1 MDTTEQPRLADAV
14 LRTRLAPP
22 YTGSESDSVPSI
34 GQFVRFSAAL
44 LMFVGVLAI
53 AGRSEHPLLAMPAGP
68 FVTFVSLVVPASA
81 AVVAAYALYRPWYA
95 LIAILALAPLWNSAY
110 VSWQVGSVQ
119 VILQTVFV
127 VTLAIGAVTNRP
139 DRGTFLWSASDL
151 SASARSKG
159 FAALRL
165 AEVAV
170 AGLIGLAI
178 ISTLASHDVQL
189 SATVLLHGIVEPIAL
204 AAILVYLRPT
214 RRDIVA
220 VVIALGVSIGLGTV
234 FNIVQMLPSMTS
246 MEAIQAQRLL
256 FARASF
262 GNVGLYAAVIAIT
275 LPLVVAAMA
284 SRRALSMPRWATA
297 LMVATLVAGAAGL
310 FFSLSKSAWIA
321 TGGSTVLVLLLVV
334 HSWRRRV
341 AMILA
346 AVVVSTMFIP
356 WPAFFLQAV
365 PTADAAYRSAMVTL
379 IGESRFDSWNPATIT
394 GRGSLSE
401 RFYAAD
407 AGVRMALAN
416 PILGVGLDQFGPNY
430 RKAAYRPPQATL
442 WLDHAHSFFPEVGA
456 ELGVPAAA
464 LVFVIYAASMLA
476 MWRVYRAARDR
487 LTKMTAAGLFASL
500 AAWLVVATAFGCY
513 IYRPTSDAAPDVAVS
528 AVVVGVAIAL
538 ARTVQSE
545 RPWRPAR

>member
-1 MDTTEQPRLADAV
+1 MDTTEQPRLVDPV
-14 LRTRLAPP
+14 LRARLAPP
-22 YTGSESDSVPSI
+22 YTVTTTDTFPSI
-34 GQFVRFSAAL
+34 AQLLRFSAAL
-44 LMFVGVLAI
+44 LLFLGVVVI

-68 FVTFVSLVVPASA
+68 FVTFVSLVVPGTA
-81 AVVAAYALYRPWYA
+81 ALAAAYALYRPWYA

-119 VILQTVFV
+119 VILQSVFV
-127 VTLAIGAVTNRP
+127 VALAVGAITNRP
-139 DRGTFLWSASDL
+139 DHGAFLWSARDL
-151 SASARSKG
+151 SVAARTKG
-159 FAALRL
+159 FAAFRL
-165 AEVAV
+165 VEVAV
-170 AGLIGLAI
+170 AGLIGMAI

-189 SATVLLHGIVEPIAL
+189 SATVLLHGIIEPIAM
-204 AAILVYLRPT
+204 AAILVYLRPS
-214 RRDIVA
+214 RRDIV
-220 VVIALGVSIGLGTV
+220 VVVAALGISIGLGTV
-234 FNIVQMLPSMTS
+234 FNIVQMLPTMTS
-246 MEAIQAQRLL
+246 MQAIQAQRLL

-275 LPLVVAAMA
+275 LPLLVAAVA

-297 LMVATLVAGAAGL
+297 LMVATLVTGAAGL

-321 TGGSTVLVLLLVV
+321 TGGSTILVLLLVV
-334 HSWRRRV
+334 SSWRRRA

-346 AVVVSTMFIP
+346 AVAVSTMFIP
-356 WPAFFLQAV
+356 WPALFLQAV
-365 PTADAAYRSAMVTL
+365 PTADAAYRSVMVTL

-394 GRGSLSE
+394 GRGSLGE

-456 ELGVPAAA
+456 ELGIPAAA

-476 MWRVYRAARDR
+476 MWRVFRAARDR
-487 LTKMTAAGLFASL
+487 LTRMTAAGLFASL
-500 AAWLVVATAFGCY
+500 VAWLVVATAFGCY
-513 IYRPTSDAAPDVAVS
+513 VYRPTSDSAPDVAVS
-528 AVVVGVAIAL
+528 AIVVGAAIAL
-538 ARTVQSE
+538 ARTAHAE